1 MAEKARS
8 KMPKDRV
15 AKIDALWKIM
25 DKSTPAEVEKIIAA
39 MPSDLL
45 RDMRVLRNMYRLPV
59 ADDGQNRYLHCS
71 IINLP
76 EKYQKRIAMTS
87 LISFAYRMLDEYDP
101 RSGEQFP
108 SENDANFS
116 KVFNAKQ
123 QEFARQKPII
133 HYQNIMDLANAGTL
147 AAGCSGELQAVADL
161 ALRRQLAYRRKLIL
175 DDQNTTKETA
185 DKAAILITDN
195 QKLLLAAE
203 HNAEVTTKLLD
214 KYVEFYN
221 AADRGAWRSADIRET
236 FGKDYDLIM
245 AINAGTK
252 TMGDLKP
259 EMQHRV
265 ERKLELILP
274 LNADH
279 QPKLAYQQNKTTALA
294 DMVQRNVDINSAT
307 ETHDAAIARGKLL
320 TRELRAL
327 DKQLTAM
334 KTPEALAATAGA
346 TVPKPTAVNDDDLNI
361 ITEETKAELGVE
373 YLREEHTADIRE
385 YVTDFLNSLFKYNPD
400 DHVRCAYAPNYKD
413 PERQPIP
420 HSEVEK
426 IRALAE
432 QKYERVLIPP
442 ADTFAR
448 WQRYED
454 SHYEEIR
461 QATEDIYG
469 IKSDVEFAV
478 VPLEVSCANSEK
490 EALEHGGEYKRMHR
504 DEFDATV
511 HTMKF
516 NQWSLMAAWEKNRER
531 TEFYN
536 KDTEVLRHILEQH
549 TADEKMGKHMMKQ
562 RGERMKKKDLAT
574 NGPDAPGYR
583 AATAAL
589 RGDQLTRHGAKHID
603 EIDDDIIPEDIPQD
617 HGASGSKEIEV
628 GVHKVHPILGKGR
641 NRGRVRGITTSTK
654 FHLPAEAP
662 EEDAE
667 LGVMPATNEARQSM
681 EQPRAAA
688 AAGPGSGKPPTK
700 KVGGVRKKK

>member
-8 KMPKDRV
+8 SMPKDRV
-15 AKIDALWKIM
+15 EKIDALWKIM
-25 DKSTPAEVEKIIAA
+25 NKSSPEEVEKIIAS
-39 MPSDLL
+39 MPADLL
-45 RDMRVLRNMYRLPV
+45 MDMRVLRNPYRVPV

-76 EKYQKRIAMTS
+76 EKYQKRIATTS
-87 LISFAYRMLDEYDP
+87 LIGFLYRMLDEYEP
-101 RSGEQFP
+101 RSGESFP
-108 SENDANFS
+108 SENDPAFS

-133 HYQNIMDLANAGTL
+133 HYQKIIDAAQAGQL
-147 AAGCSGELQAVADL
+147 MPGCVGEPAAVADL
-161 ALRRQLAYRRKLIL
+161 AYRRQLAYRRKQIL
-175 DDQNTTKETA
+175 DDQNLAKEDA
-185 DKAAILITDN
+185 DKANILIADN

-203 HNAEVTTKLLD
+203 HNVEVTTKLLD
-214 KYVEFYN
+214 KYVEFYD
-221 AADRGAWRSADIRET
+221 APDRNAWRQNDIRET

-245 AINAGTK
+245 GVNSGK
-252 TMGDLKP
+252 VSLEDQKP
-259 EMQHRV
+259 ELRRRV
-265 ERKLELILP
+265 ERKLELMLP
-274 LNADH
+274 MNADH
-279 QPKLAYQQNKTTALA
+279 LPRLAYQQNKSTAMA
-294 DMVQRNVDINSAT
+294 DVTQRTIDLEKAT
-307 ETHDAAIARGKLL
+307 ETRDDAVKRGKTL
-320 TRELRAL
+320 TRELRKL
-327 DKQLTAM
+327 DAELSEL

-346 TVPKPTAVNDDDLNI
+346 VVPKPTAINDEDLDRL
-361 ITEETKAELGVE
+361 TEETKTELNVE

-385 YVTDFLNSLFKYNPD
+385 HVTDFLNTLFKYNPD

-420 HSEVEK
+420 QSEVEK
-426 IRALAE
+426 IRAMAE
-432 QKYERVLIPP
+432 KKYERVLIPP
-442 ADTFAR
+442 ADTFLR

-454 SHYEEIR
+454 THYEEIR

-469 IKSDVEFAV
+469 LKSDVEFAV

-490 EALEHGGEYKRMHR
+490 EALEHGREYKRMHR

-536 KDTEVLRHILEQH
+536 KDTEVLRHILKQH
-549 TADEKMGKHMMKQ
+549 KEDEKMGKHMMKQ
-562 RGERMKKKDLAT
+562 RGEKMKKKDLAA

-603 EIDDDIIPEDIPQD
+603 EIENDLNPENIPHD
-617 HGASGSKEIEV
+617 HGASSSKEIEV
-628 GVHKVHPILGKGR
+628 GVHQVRPVLGKGR
-641 NRGRVRGITTSTK
+641 NRGRVRGVTSTTK
-654 FHLPAEAP
+654 FHLPAETP

-667 LGVMPATNEARQSM
+667 LGVMPATNSARSTI
-681 EQPRAAA
+681 EEPRAAA
-688 AAGPGSGKPPTK
+688 AAGPGSIKPPAK